1 MHEAKQVRPYW
12 CPGTHNVAD
21 VFTKLILGCNGNGRF
36 KSIAFRLPITTGDTQ
51 AVYIWD
57 YWNASSGQLPD
68 NYCKSFEY
76 NLCGDGP
83 VNTDVLKHHGSDNS
97 SPSSRAKL
105 NVAKLLYKQGMAKRA
120 TRLVQDHH
128 RRGLSPPVPS
138 CQTMV
143 DVDPS
148 FATPNAPSA
157 DWSRLSR
164 VVELLA
170 CGAILYMSYMLEG
183 SGTKMLYMDLHYWLT
198 IQGE

>member
-1 MHEAKQVRPYW
+1 MP
-12 CPGTHNVAD
+12 
-21 VFTKLILGCNGNGRF
+21 
-36 KSIAFRLPITTGDTQ
+36 Q
-51 AVYIWD
+51 AVNCLTIIV
-57 YWNASSGQLPD
+57 
-68 NYCKSFEY
+68 KEY

-164 VVELLA
+164 SLFRNIKEVYAAIADHFGINSALTRTNKRKAKMIVKEVLLR
-170 CGAILYMSYMLEG
+170 LEEEEQEEQ
-183 SGTKMLYMDLHYWLT
+183 LLD
-198 IQGE
+198 